1 MNYTFFSSLTR
12 FKFGVRLLLLASACV
27 FGFGLSRNARAQ
39 TEPQAD
45 LTVTKSG
52 DETASVGGTITYNLV
67 VINGGPDDADNVVLT
82 DPLPAHTTFVS
93 ADSSTGGTVTF
104 ANNTL
109 TVSFGTIPAFES
121 GSATLVVSVNNDTPR
136 NTTISNTA
144 TATSDIA
151 DPVEENNSSTA
162 QTVVTGPFAGDL
174 LISEFRLRGPGGPG
188 DEFVEV
194 YNNGDTP
201 QAVNASDGS
210 DGYAVAA
217 SDGVVRCTIPN
228 GTVIPAR
235 GHFLCVNSTGYSLAA
250 YPSGPAATASGDA
263 TYTTDIPDNAGIA
276 LFRTANP
283 SNFNTVTRL
292 DAAGS
297 TSESNPLYKEGAGYP
312 ALSGAAYTNG
322 INYSFLRDPCGKG
335 GSTTTLGL
343 CPTQG
348 LPKDT
353 DDNAADFIFVDTAG
367 TSAGAGQRLGAPGP
381 EDLSAPVQSND
392 QFSVPNLDTTTGS
405 SQPPNRVRN
414 FTPGDP
420 NTSPNGTLE
429 IRRRVVND
437 TGMAVSRLR
446 FRVIDISTL
455 PTPAGYA
462 DLRPITSTATFVSG
476 VNDSA
481 VCPGAVTP
489 CTVIVLGTTLEQPPL
504 QPGGGGFNSSL
515 SSDIVTLETPLQ
527 PGQSINIRFLL
538 GVQKPGTFKFF
549 INVEALSFDP
559 NQGSQD
565 RTQTRDAVLARP
577 AGRLRSR

>member
-1 MNYTFFSSLTR
+1 MNSTFFSSLPR
-12 FKFGVRLLLLASACV
+12 FKFGVRLLLLATACV
-27 FGFGLSRNARAQ
+27 FGLGLSRDARAQ
-39 TEPQAD
+39 TTPLAD

-52 DETASVGGTITYNLV
+52 DETAPVGGTITYSLT
-67 VINGGPDDADNVVLT
+67 VINGGPDDAVNVVLT

-109 TVSFGTIPAFES
+109 TVSFGAIPAFES
-121 GSATLVVSVNNDTPR
+121 GSATLVVTVNSDTPR

-144 TATSDIA
+144 TATSDTA
-151 DPVEENNSSTA
+151 DPAEENNSSTA
-162 QTVVTGPFAGDL
+162 QTAVTGPFAGDL
-174 LISEFRLRGPGGPG
+174 LIGEFRLRGPGGPG

-194 YNNGDTP
+194 YNNGDAP
-201 QAVNASDGS
+201 HAVNAPDGS
-210 DGYAVAA
+210 EGYAVAA

-235 GHFLCVNSTGYSLAA
+235 GHFLCVNSAGYSLAA
-250 YPSGPAATASGDA
+250 YPSGVNATAAGDA
-263 TYTTDIPDNAGIA
+263 TYTTDISDNVGIA

-312 ALSGAAYTNG
+312 ALSGAAYTSG
-322 INYSFLRDPCGKG
+322 INYSFLRDLCGKG
-335 GSTTTLGL
+335 GSTTAPGP
-343 CPTQG
+343 CPTLG

-353 DDNAADFIFVDTAG
+353 DDNASDFIFVDTAA

-381 EDLSAPVQSND
+381 EDLSAPTQRNS
-392 QFSVPNLDTTTGS
+392 QFLLPNLDTTAGS
-405 SQPPNRVRN
+405 SVPPNRARN

-429 IRRRVVND
+429 IRRRVVNA
-437 TGMAVSRLR
+437 TGVAVSRLR
-446 FRVIDISTL
+446 FRVIDITTF
-455 PTPAGYA
+455 PTPSGYA
-462 DLRPITSTATFVSG
+462 DLRPITSTITLVGG

-489 CTVIVLGTTLEQPPL
+489 CTVVVLGTTLEQPPT
-504 QPGGGGFNSSL
+504 QQSGGGFNSSL
-515 SSDIVTLETPLQ
+515 SADLVTLDTPLQ
-527 PGQSINIRFLL
+527 PGDSINIRFLL
-538 GVQKPGTFKFF
+538 GVQKSGTFRFF
-549 INVEALSFDP
+549 VNVEALSFDP
-559 NQGSQD
+559 NEESQN
-565 RTQTRDAVLARP
+565 RSQTGGVVRMQP
-577 AGRLRSR
+577 AGQVRRR